1 MATTGPYRKLCN
13 DLKLELQTIN
23 WEIESIPSSFTHL
36 LSSKIRQFF
45 GTNQDETVS
54 TVSFITSRLE
64 KIRSKAMSAI
74 ENIERQSSQS
84 SDELSWKEKLTDIL
98 LDIDVSFLDLAD
110 KAETKGISPP
120 REEIKPG
127 DLPDKLDFDII
138 PSSQAN
144 KEKDL
149 IALNYLRERG
159 ILTTHEYEDKIRSLQ

>member
-74 ENIERQSSQS
+74 ENIERQ
-84 SDELSWKEKLTDIL
+84 
-98 LDIDVSFLDLAD
+98 
-110 KAETKGISPP
+110 
-120 REEIKPG
+120 
-127 DLPDKLDFDII
+127 
-138 PSSQAN
+138 
-144 KEKDL
+144 
-149 IALNYLRERG
+149 Y
-159 ILTTHEYEDKIRSLQ
+159 